1 MQVSSAIA
9 HSKTQLIRIFLILK
23 STELLSVVKGVS
35 MFAYVEMSSDNADSL
50 IRTFDISRN
59 ISRIG
64 REIAL
69 LASFH
74 FYAIQTK

>member
-1 MQVSSAIA
+1 M
-9 HSKTQLIRIFLILK
+9 
-23 STELLSVVKGVS
+23 SVVKGVS

-50 IRTFDISRN
+50 IRTFDILRD

-69 LASFH
+69 LASFR
-74 FYAIQTK
+74 FYAIQTKWFDARMQ